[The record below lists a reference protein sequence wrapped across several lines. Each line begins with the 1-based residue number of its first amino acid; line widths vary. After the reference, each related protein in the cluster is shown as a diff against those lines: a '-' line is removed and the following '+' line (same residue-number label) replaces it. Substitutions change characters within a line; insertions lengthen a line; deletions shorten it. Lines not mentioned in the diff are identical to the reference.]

1 MTYFRG
7 TLRFGDF
14 HGGTNESFQ
23 AMAAES
29 RSLRHHDPGR
39 GGDPGHRSSG
49 GPRRQL
55 RHQLEGASASITD
68 AGGYVLCTG
77 DSSGSNNS
85 SSWTMVSANDGNGW
99 AQSGTIY
106 RWGYGSC
113 VKHWAQQNAGGS
125 TVNYYAGGCS
135 AVGDTNSYW
144 QQLVF
149 TSGGWRVQSNMN
161 STIIAQS
168 SFNPISSW
176 ALPFSV
182 SFEGE
187 TIYEASNVPGTSSS
201 KQNFTNMQ
209 VQLWSDNSWVSTC
222 NNTSLLGARESTRY
236 DFDRPWCNNVRM
248 WTK

>member
-1 MTYFRG
+1 MNHSRRWRLRAAAFG
-7 TLRFGDF
+7 TTILVAAAIQVIEAPGA
-14 HGGTNESFQ
+14 HAASCGTMSHYHVGYYQ
-23 AMAAES
+23 Y
-29 RSLRHHDPGR
+29 G
-39 GGDPGHRSSG
+39 SS
-49 GPRRQL
+49 PF
-55 RHQLEGASASITD
+55 QLEGASASITD